1 MGKRCLQSRPRGPS
15 AKRQPSPE
23 GLGIQRQPVERR
35 RCGTTLFVCS
45 LRDPVTFSIFSCF
58 LHPTR
63 CCLVPSTKAS
73 SCLPRRAVGAKRL
86 ADLLHIRGFMAR
98 SRRTRRCLLAGALP
112 NFPATNY
119 REIKNVTSSDRGK
132 RSGPVTVCHG
142 GISVSSSRSHNLLC
156 PNIKPSKV
164 GWPLGPGMGWAAPA
178 PCLSA
183 WLPHSHRRSGWP
195 QNSRFSTDHPGYC
208 KPGYS
213 ETAR

>member
-1 MGKRCLQSRPRGPS
+1 MNIPCVLPTQQMVSPPRPPAPQYRHPEWLTCLWQVKDGMNMGKRCLQSRPRGPS

-119 REIKNVTSSDRGK
+119 REIKNVTSSDRRKAK
-132 RSGPVTVCHG
+132 RTCHG
-142 GISVSSSRSHNLLC
+142 VPWRD
-156 PNIKPSKV
+156 
-164 GWPLGPGMGWAAPA
+164 LG
-178 PCLSA
+178 
-183 WLPHSHRRSGWP
+183 
-195 QNSRFSTDHPGYC
+195 FVF
-208 KPGYS
+208 
-213 ETAR
+213 